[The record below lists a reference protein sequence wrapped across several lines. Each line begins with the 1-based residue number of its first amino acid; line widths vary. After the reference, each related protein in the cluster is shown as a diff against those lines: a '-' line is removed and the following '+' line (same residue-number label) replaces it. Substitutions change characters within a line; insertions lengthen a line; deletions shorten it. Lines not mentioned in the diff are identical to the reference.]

1 MRKVLVWLGLL
12 LVAGS
17 LAGWVQ
23 APESAP
29 AGDALA
35 GDGPV
40 APVTAGASG
49 AVPASRQ
56 ADRVAIITI
65 EGGIDAITEMSVKRR
80 IKQAEDSGANAMVF
94 EIDSPGGEVGAVLEI
109 TNAIKSSSIRNTVAW
124 IHPDAYSGGAII
136 ALACREIVTSDPAS
150 FGDALPIVMGMGG
163 AQRATEVMPAEKI
176 LPPLLTD
183 VADSARRAGYDEYL
197 VQAIVTDGIE
207 LWAVR
212 DTETNQWLFINED
225 EYRMLFEGD
234 PPRGRPVLT
243 SVPKSVSVEEGRS
256 RAVGGGSA
264 DDAEGVMEDGEAVDE
279 DLPAAEDAVAGDES
293 AAGGE
298 DERPTNPFGDDF
310 EEADPARAF
319 RAANPEL
326 QEIIERARAEQ
337 GSAVDP
343 TTASQRPVIS
353 ESMRGRFVE
362 PVYISDGSGP
372 IVMRNDQMQR
382 FGLSSATINN
392 DEELRAFFGAQT
404 MVRTDQSW
412 SEHLVA
418 FLTNPIVRGILIV
431 AFLLGL
437 FVEMTSPGLVVPG
450 SVALGALVALIA
462 PPALIGMAGWWEIAA
477 IGLGIVLI
485 AVEILVLPGFGV
497 FGILGL
503 IGLFAG
509 LVGTFVP
516 DGTGGLFPDT
526 AAGRSDLLYGVA
538 TIVLA
543 TFTSGVGIY
552 FISKHFGTL
561 PFIGKLVLSEGVARD
576 AEERVDPELAAARP
590 LPTAGPRVGGVATT
604 VSPLRPSGSIEIDG
618 EVVDAVS
625 ESGYIESGAAV
636 TIVARRGFSWVV
648 EPGVPGLAGGDEG
661 AMA

>member
-1 MRKVLVWLGLL
+1 MRKVLLWLGLL

-17 LAGWVQ
+17 LTGWVQ
-23 APESAP
+23 APEP
-29 AGDALA
+29 ALA
-35 GDGPV
+35 DQRPV
-40 APVTAGASG
+40 APGAGGLS
-49 AVPASRQ
+49 VPASRQ
-56 ADRVAIITI
+56 ADRVAIIPI
-65 EGGIDAITEMSVKRR
+65 RGGIDAITEMSVKRR
-80 IKQAEDSGANAMVF
+80 IRQAEDSGANAMVF

-124 IHPDAYSGGAII
+124 VHPDAYSGGAII

-150 FGDALPIVMGMGG
+150 FGDALPIVMGLGG

-183 VADSARRAGYDEYL
+183 VADSARRSGYDEYL

-207 LWAVR
+207 LWAAR
-212 DTETNQWLFINED
+212 DTETNEWLFINEA
-225 EYRMLFEGD
+225 EYRLLFEGD
-234 PPRGRPVLT
+234 PVRGRPVLT
-243 SVPKSVSVEEGRS
+243 SVPKSMSVDEGRS
-256 RAVGGGSA
+256 RAIGDEALGE
-264 DDAEGVMEDGEAVDE
+264 DDAVMEDGAPAAD
-279 DLPAAEDAVAGDES
+279 DLPAEEDALGSDGP
-293 AAGGE
+293 GGE
-298 DERPTNPFGDDF
+298 GEAGAANPFGDDF

-319 RAANPEL
+319 RAANPAL
-326 QEIIERARAEQ
+326 QEIIDRARVDQ

-353 ESMRGRFVE
+353 GSMRGRFVE

-382 FGLSSATINN
+382 FGLSSATIDN
-392 DEELRAFFGAQT
+392 DEDLRAFFGAKE
-404 MVRTDQSW
+404 MVRTEQSW

-418 FLTNPIVRGILIV
+418 FLTNPFVRGVLIV
-431 AFLLGL
+431 VFLLSL
-437 FVEMTSPGLVVPG
+437 FIEMTSPGLVLPG
-450 SVALGALVALIA
+450 GIALGALVALIA

-477 IGLGIVLI
+477 IGLGVVFILM
-485 AVEILVLPGFGV
+485 EILVLPGFGV

-526 AAGRSDLLYGVA
+526 AAGRSDLMYGVA
-538 TIVLA
+538 TVVLA

-561 PFIGKLVLSEGVARD
+561 PFVGRLVLTEGVARD
-576 AEERVDPELAAARP
+576 AEDRVDPELAAARP
-590 LPTAGPRVGGVATT
+590 EPTSGPRVGGIATT
-604 VSPLRPSGSIEIDG
+604 VSPLRPSGAIEIDG

-625 ESGYIESGAAV
+625 ESGYVEAGAAV

-648 EPGVPGLAGGDEG
+648 EPGARADDADGGTR
-661 AMA
+661 A